1 MKIAAARF
9 FNLLMIV
16 TIPVILLLEM
26 CLLVWLALETEEIP
40 AEPWAWSAMVSC
52 GLLAIIFT
60 SWQILRSDK
69 RPTDSRILLTL
80 TAAVILSMLLTLS
93 TLRII

>member
-1 MKIAAARF
+1 MKIVAARF

-40 AEPWAWSAMVSC
+40 AEPWAWSAMVS
-52 GLLAIIFT
+52 
-60 SWQILRSDK
+60 LRSPGDHLHQLAD
-69 RPTDSRILLTL
+69 PAI
-80 TAAVILSMLLTLS
+80 
-93 TLRII
+93 

>member
-1 MKIAAARF
+1 VKIAAVRYF
-9 FNLLMIV
+9 DLLMIV
-16 TIPVILLLEM
+16 TIPLILLLEM

-60 SWQILRSDK
+60 GWQILRSENQ
-69 RPTDSRILLTL
+69 PTDSRILMRL

>member
-1 MKIAAARF
+1 VKIAAVRYF
-9 FNLLMIV
+9 DLLMIV
-16 TIPVILLLEM
+16 TIPLILLLEM

-60 SWQILRSDK
+60 GWQILRSENQ
-69 RPTDSRILLTL
+69 PTDSRILMGL